1 MTMEQ
6 NEFAL
11 ANTTLENE
19 VKLTC
24 SLEETETGK
33 KIRMEFRNQTY
44 GPMSMK
50 LQLLDNH
57 LNYTIE
63 SKDEANR
70 LISYLIGLTNKM

>member
-1 MTMEQ
+1 ME

-11 ANTTLENE
+11 ANATLENE

-24 SLEETETGK
+24 GLEETETGK
-33 KIRMEFRNQTY
+33 RIRMEFRNQTY

-63 SKDEANR
+63 SKEEANR

>member
-1 MTMEQ
+1 MEQ

-11 ANTTLENE
+11 ANVSLENE

-44 GPMSMK
+44 GPMSVK

-63 SKDEANR
+63 SKEEANR

>member
-1 MTMEQ
+1 MEQ

-11 ANTTLENE
+11 ANATLENE

-24 SLEETETGK
+24 GLEEAPAGK
-33 KIRMEFRNQTY
+33 RIRMEFRNQTY
-44 GPMSMK
+44 GPMSVK

-63 SKDEANR
+63 SKEEANR
-70 LISYLIGLTNKM
+70 LISDALGETGEDRP

>member
-1 MTMEQ
+1 MEQ

-11 ANTTLENE
+11 ANATLENE

-44 GPMSMK
+44 GPMSAK

-70 LISYLIGLTNKM
+70 LISHLISLTNKL

>member
-1 MTMEQ
+1 MEQ

-11 ANTTLENE
+11 ANATLENE

-24 SLEETETGK
+24 GLEEAPTGK
-33 KIRMEFRNQTY
+33 RIRMEFRNQTY
-44 GPMSMK
+44 GPMSVK

-63 SKDEANR
+63 SKEEANR

>member
-1 MTMEQ
+1 MEQ
-6 NEFAL
+6 NDFAL
-11 ANTTLENE
+11 ANATLENE

-44 GPMSMK
+44 GPMSVK

-63 SKDEANR
+63 SKEEANR

>member
-11 ANTTLENE
+11 ANVSLENE

-44 GPMSMK
+44 GPMSVK

-63 SKDEANR
+63 SKEEANR

>member
-11 ANTTLENE
+11 ANATLENE

-33 KIRMEFRNQTY
+33 KIRMELRNQTN
-44 GPMSMK
+44 GPMAMK

>member
-1 MTMEQ
+1 MEQ

-11 ANTTLENE
+11 ANVSLENE

-44 GPMSMK
+44 GPMSVK

-63 SKDEANR
+63 SKEEANR
-70 LISYLIGLTNKM
+70 LISYLIGLANKM

>member
-11 ANTTLENE
+11 ANATLENE

-44 GPMSMK
+44 GPMSVK

-63 SKDEANR
+63 SKEEANR